1 MTIETAGS
9 VHIFVFLF
17 SEFVLPKLNLQA
29 RPIICNVTLTTD
41 CNLIFTSNVLYATSA
56 VFFSSL
62 DACDR
67 PTSVATCN
75 DAAAHSHMK
84 WLTFPVEIES
94 LP

>member
-56 VFFSSL
+56 VFVRRWMPAIDQHRSQHAMMQL
-62 DACDR
+62 H
-67 PTSVATCN
+67 TAT
-75 DAAAHSHMK
+75 
-84 WLTFPVEIES
+84 
-94 LP
+94 